1 MDLRTPTGQGTEE
14 PDTVKQDTV
23 KRDTVTATA
32 KDRIPSRGIYSNRQ
46 NPAGE
51 STLFRRDGKHRKAA
65 EEGTVP

>member
-1 MDLRTPTGQGTEE
+1 MTENRLNISE
-14 PDTVKQDTV
+14 SNGSPDTNRTGDGRTGHSE
-23 KRDTVTATA
+23 TGY
-32 KDRIPSRGIYSNRQ
+32 SNSNRQ

>member
-1 MDLRTPTGQGTEE
+1 MTENRLNISE
-14 PDTVKQDTV
+14 SNGSPDTNGTGDGRTGHSE
-23 KRDTVTATA
+23 TGY
-32 KDRIPSRGIYSNRQ
+32 SNSNRQ